1 MNEFLEYEE
10 SKKSIKSLNLDDFS
24 IEDLDK
30 YTSELKDEINKFDNF
45 NFVNACIRRE
55 SFCVFCLLEFLPLKR
70 SSTVIFPLSLIVSFF
85 FLELMRGVVFSF
97 YTFRDTPGVYSNSVL

>member
-30 YTSELKDEINKFDNF
+30 YTSELKDEIDRINMERIKKKKLISEAEN
-45 NFVNACIRRE
+45 
-55 SFCVFCLLEFLPLKR
+55 
-70 SSTVIFPLSLIVSFF
+70 IFK
-85 FLELMRGVVFSF
+85 
-97 YTFRDTPGVYSNSVL
+97 

>member
-30 YTSELKDEINKFDNF
+30 YTSELKDEIDR
-45 NFVNACIRRE
+45 VNMEKIRKKKLISE
-55 SFCVFCLLEFLPLKR
+55 AEN
-70 SSTVIFPLSLIVSFF
+70 IFK
-85 FLELMRGVVFSF
+85 
-97 YTFRDTPGVYSNSVL
+97 